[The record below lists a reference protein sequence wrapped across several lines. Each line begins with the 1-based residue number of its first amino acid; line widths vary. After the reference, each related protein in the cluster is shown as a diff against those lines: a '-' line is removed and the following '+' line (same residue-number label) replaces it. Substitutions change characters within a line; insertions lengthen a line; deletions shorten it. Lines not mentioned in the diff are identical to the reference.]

1 MNPVILLTLLG
12 SKFSRALDCKATHVQ
27 MYPDWH
33 SKGSVVVWGLPETV
47 LDLGVIEDTDDGS
60 SMTCIDYPESIED
73 DGSSMTCWGDGI
85 HKHCEHNRKV
95 PAART
100 IVGRPCSAVDTT
112 TKVGAKS

>member
-1 MNPVILLTLLG
+1 MRQHQHQIE
-12 SKFSRALDCKATHVQ
+12 R
-27 MYPDWH
+27 
-33 SKGSVVVWGLPETV
+33 GLPETV

-60 SMTCIDYPESIED
+60 SMTSIDYPESIED

-100 IVGRPCSAVDTT
+100 IVGRPCSAGNTT
-112 TKVGAKS
+112 TKVGAKGNQKGYKS

>member
-1 MNPVILLTLLG
+1 MRQHQHQIE
-12 SKFSRALDCKATHVQ
+12 R
-27 MYPDWH
+27 
-33 SKGSVVVWGLPETV
+33 GLPETV
-47 LDLGVIEDTDDGS
+47 LDLGVIEDT
-60 SMTCIDYPESIED
+60 D

-100 IVGRPCSAVDTT
+100 IVGKPCSAGDTT